1 MVELPGE
8 TMSTVT
14 QDFGPCPCREDESP
28 YGWTSCIV
36 EGTKLTRYGHLVGC
50 TCRPCLGRRSKRKG
64 QKAQAK
70 MHKRLGGQGFTPS
83 NEESARPYEVT
94 VLVMPESKTGGQVP
108 ASWDKFVGTEWF
120 RRALDQSTRAMP
132 VGSGVLP
139 AVVIRGDWCI
149 VDIRRVP
156 KKGLR

>member
-1 MVELPGE
+1 MECLPGE
-8 TMSTVT
+8 TMSVVT
-14 QDFGPCPCREDESP
+14 QDFGPCPCGEGIGGIR
-28 YGWTSCIV
+28 TCATQ
-36 EGTKLTRYGHLVGC
+36 GTKLTRYGHLVGC

-70 MHKRLGGQGFTPS
+70 MHKRLGGEGFTPS

-108 ASWDKFVGTEWF
+108 ASWDKFIGTDWF
-120 RRALDQSTRAMP
+120 RRALDQSTRAAP

-139 AVVIRGDWCI
+139 AVVIRGDWCL
-149 VDIRRVP
+149 VDIRGR
-156 KKGLR
+156 KI

>member
-1 MVELPGE
+1 MNP
-8 TMSTVT
+8 TT
-14 QDFGPCPCREDESP
+14 QPLGPCPCNEGFGERRHCS
-28 YGWTSCIV
+28 IQ
-36 EGTKLTRYGHLVGC
+36 GTKLTQHGHLVGC
-50 TCRPCLGRRSKRKG
+50 ECWPCLGRRSKRKG

-94 VLVMPESKTGGQVP
+94 VLVMPESKTGGQIP
-108 ASWDKFVGTEWF
+108 ASWDKFIGTEWF
-120 RRALDQSTRAMP
+120 RRALDQNTRAAP

>member
-1 MVELPGE
+1 MN
-8 TMSTVT
+8 TVT
-14 QDFGPCPCREDESP
+14 QDFGPCPCSYTDP
-28 YGWTSCIV
+28 PWLHTCTA

-50 TCRPCLGRRSKRKG
+50 NCPSCRGRRSKRKG

-108 ASWDKFVGTEWF
+108 ASWDKFIGTEWF
-120 RRALDQSTRAMP
+120 RRALDQSTRAAP

-139 AVVIRGDWCI
+139 AVVIRSDWCVI
-149 VDIRRVP
+149 NIRPDKRVA
-156 KKGLR
+156 K

>member
-8 TMSTVT
+8 TMNTVT
-14 QDFGPCPCREDESP
+14 QTFGPCPCGEGIGGIRTC
-28 YGWTSCIV
+28 GIQ
-36 EGTKLTRYGHLVGC
+36 GTKLTRYGHLVGC
-50 TCRPCLGRRSKRKG
+50 TCRSCLGRRSKRKG

-108 ASWDKFVGTEWF
+108 ASWDKFIGTEWF
-120 RRALDQSTRAMP
+120 RRALDQSTRAAP

-139 AVVIRGDWCI
+139 AIVIRGDFCI
-149 VDIRRVP
+149 MDIRGR
-156 KKGLR
+156 K

>member
-1 MVELPGE
+1 MNA
-8 TMSTVT
+8 VT
-14 QDFGPCPCREDESP
+14 QNLGPCPCRFEVWSAGQP
-28 YGWTSCIV
+28 PTTCRI

-70 MHKRLGGQGFTPS
+70 MHKRLGGEGFTPS

-94 VLVMPESKTGGQVP
+94 VLVMPESKTGGQIP
-108 ASWDKFVGTEWF
+108 KSFDSFIATEWF
-120 RRALDQSTRAMP
+120 RRALDQSARAAP

-139 AVVIRGDWCI
+139 AVVIRGDWCLI
-149 VDIRRVP
+149 D
-156 KKGLR
+156 LRGKQ